1 MKVDICPRG
10 TSPSSSAGNAGGDD
24 DVFQAKRLLE
34 LFNWSRDLPIRL
46 ERIVAIATFSDC
58 DNGEAANSLSHHHFA
73 KTTQEHKSP
82 CPCLAK
88 SRRLGQKRIR
98 IHRIAA
104 VVIDDYWRR
113 RTLGEGCPFVRS
125 LIYPSIGANN
135 IILFKSGERR

>member
-10 TSPSSSAGNAGGDD
+10 TSPPSSAGNAGGND
-24 DVFQAKRLLE
+24 DVFQAKRLFE
-34 LFNWSRDLPIRL
+34 LFNWSRVLPIRL

-73 KTTQEHKSP
+73 RTTPEHKSP

-88 SRRLGQKRIR
+88 SRWLGQKRIR

-104 VVIDDYWRR
+104 VVMDDYWRR
-113 RTLGEGCPFVRS
+113 RTL
-125 LIYPSIGANN
+125 
-135 IILFKSGERR
+135 